1 MILFGAM
8 KNDLGGNMRTY
19 VKTISMLIIVAIM
32 AVLVGCGAATED
44 GTGIISSENI
54 KEFSVELFDQSMKT
68 FEGDAIEQ
76 VAEMLNQ
83 ATLTREKSVQ
93 DTPDGSPLGKI
104 TINDGEEILYYYQE
118 GDKNY
123 IEKPYVG
130 IYETT
135 VDIDVFFSGL

>member
-1 MILFGAM
+1 
-8 KNDLGGNMRTY
+8 
-19 VKTISMLIIVAIM
+19 MLILAAIM

-44 GTGIISSENI
+44 GAGIISSENI

-68 FEGDAIEQ
+68 FEGDAIGQ

-93 DTPDGSPLGKI
+93 DTPDRSPLGKI

-130 IYETT
+130 IYETA